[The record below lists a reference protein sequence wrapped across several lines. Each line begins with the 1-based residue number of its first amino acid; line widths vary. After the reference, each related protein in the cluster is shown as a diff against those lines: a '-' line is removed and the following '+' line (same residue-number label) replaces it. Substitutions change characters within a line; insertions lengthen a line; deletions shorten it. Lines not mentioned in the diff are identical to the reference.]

1 MEFTVFLVLF
11 LALLAIGMP
20 IAFSFLIPGVVYL
33 LMTDTPMAVTGQVML
48 GQFLNFVLLAI
59 PLFILAGELMNTS
72 GITRR
77 IFDFATAAVGHV
89 RGGLGHVNVFAS
101 LIFSGI
107 SGSSAADAAGLGR
120 VEIQAMREKGY
131 RPEFAAAITACSS
144 TIGPIIPPSI
154 GLVLYGA
161 LAEVSIDYLFMAGIL
176 PGIVLGLVLM
186 AAIYIQVLTGR
197 ENCPTDPFPGFRVL
211 MQTWWRAVLPLTAPV
226 VIVGGIVTGA
236 FTPTEAGA
244 VAVMIALLV
253 GLIYRELNLSDIY
266 GALMRASVATAKVM
280 FILSTAALFAW
291 VLTIEQVPD
300 HVAAFMFSISGE
312 KWVFILI
319 VILTLLFLGLFE
331 SASANLLIV
340 TPILVPIAPQFG
352 MDLVHLG
359 VVIVLTLMVGQITP
373 PVGFTLYIVTDIAK
387 VPMGRIVRATVPYL
401 LAMIVAVFIVAYLPA
416 IVLTIPF
423 ALGYAGG
430 G

>member
-1 MEFTVFLVLF
+1 MIFALFLILFLVL
-11 LALLAIGMP
+11 LIIGMP
-20 IAFSFLIPGVVYL
+20 IAFTFLVPGVVYL
-33 LMTDTPMAVTGQVML
+33 LLTDTPLAVTGQVML

-77 IFDFATAAVGHV
+77 IFDFASAAVGHI

-120 VEIQAMREKGY
+120 VEIRAMCEKGY

-161 LAEVSIDYLFMAGIL
+161 LAEVSIDYLFMGGIL
-176 PGIVLGLVLM
+176 PGLVLGLTLM
-186 AAIYIQVLTGR
+186 IAIYLQVLTGR
-197 ENCPTDPFPGFRVL
+197 EKCPTEPFPGLRVL
-211 MQTWWRAVLPLTAPV
+211 FTYLGRAVLPLAAPV
-226 VIVGGIVTGA
+226 IIVGGIVTGA

-244 VAVMIALLV
+244 VAVMISLSV
-253 GLIYRELNLSDIY
+253 GLLYRELTLPDIY
-266 GALMRASVATAKVM
+266 AALVRAAVATAKVM
-280 FILSTAALFAW
+280 FILATAALFAW
-291 VLTIEQVPD
+291 VLTVEQVPD
-300 HVAAFMFSISGE
+300 LVAEAMLSISDQ
-312 KWVFILI
+312 KWVFILLI
-319 VILTLLFLGLFE
+319 IITLLFLGLFE
-331 SASANLLIV
+331 NASANLLIV

-373 PVGFTLYIVTDIAK
+373 PVGVTLYIVTDIAK
-387 VPMGRIVRATVPYL
+387 VSMGRIVRATGPYL
-401 LAMIVAVFIVAYLPA
+401 IAMIVAVALVAYLPDL
-416 IVLTIPF
+416 VLIIPRAF
-423 ALGYAGG
+423 GYGG
-430 G
+430 